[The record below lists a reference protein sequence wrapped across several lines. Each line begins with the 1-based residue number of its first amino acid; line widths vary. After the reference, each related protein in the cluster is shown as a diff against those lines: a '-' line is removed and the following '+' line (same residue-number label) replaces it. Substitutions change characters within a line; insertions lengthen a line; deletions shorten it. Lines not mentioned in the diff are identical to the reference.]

1 MSDNHALARHPVS
14 DDDESPVEVVAVEK
28 PRAWERQEW
37 ETATAFQWF
46 SEFYLAQSAPRYV
59 VEAYRRWREQKRP
72 NRGPKEAQLS
82 AIRNPPG
89 SWKQWAY
96 GTDEKGHPIPGRQTW
111 SERAAARDAYL
122 IFVAHKEEEELWRT
136 RRKRIH
142 ELEFTT
148 GEKLM
153 ERVERMQAK
162 VLFERSE
169 QRVVKVGDQEVP
181 QLIIYSP
188 GDWSERDI
196 ASAAKVAS
204 ELMRRGADLPI
215 GKLEADWRRE
225 LAQQFP
231 DLDPDEV
238 QMVFINGLIDLLAR
252 RNPTV

>member
-1 MSDNHALARHPVS
+1 M
-14 DDDESPVEVVAVEK
+14 
-28 PRAWERQEW
+28 
-37 ETATAFQWF
+37 
-46 SEFYLAQSAPRYV
+46 
-59 VEAYRRWREQKRP
+59 AYSIDK
-72 NRGPKEAQLS
+72 
-82 AIRNPPG
+82 
-89 SWKQWAY
+89 
-96 GTDEKGHPIPGRQTW
+96 KGKLIPGRQTW
-111 SERAAARDAYL
+111 AERAAARDAYL
-122 IFVAHKEEEELWRT
+122 IFVAHQEEEEMWRA

-162 VLFERSE
+162 VLFDRRE

-196 ASAAKVAS
+196 AGAAKIAS
-204 ELMRRGADLPI
+204 ELMRRGADLPV

-225 LAQQFP
+225 LAPQFP

-238 QMVFINGLIDLLAR
+238 QMVFINGLIDLLNR
-252 RNPTV
+252 RKRTA